1 MVIKMIERHLRV
13 GEEIK
18 REVSLIITKD
28 VKDPRLGMISITDV
42 EVSRDLSFAKI
53 YFSRLGDE
61 KQRETS
67 LQGLNR
73 AKGFIRSELAKR
85 IRVRHVPEI
94 SFHFDPS
101 IEQGARINELLKTIN
116 KSNPEGSENDQ

>member
-1 MVIKMIERHLRV
+1 MNERHLRV
-13 GEEIK
+13 AEEIR
-18 REVSLIITKD
+18 REVSFIITED

-42 EVSRDLSFAKI
+42 EVSGDLSFAKI
-53 YFSRLGDE
+53 YFSMLGDE
-61 KQRETS
+61 KQKETN
-67 LQGLNR
+67 LQALDR

-101 IEQGARINELLKTIN
+101 LEQGARISALLKTIN
-116 KSNPEGSENDQ
+116 KSNPEGGETE

>member
-1 MVIKMIERHLRV
+1 MVIKMNERHLRV
-13 GEEIK
+13 AEEIR
-18 REVSLIITKD
+18 REVSFIITED

-42 EVSRDLSFAKI
+42 EVSGDLSFAKI
-53 YFSRLGDE
+53 YFSMLGDE
-61 KQRETS
+61 KQKETN
-67 LQGLNR
+67 LQALDR

-101 IEQGARINELLKTIN
+101 LEQGARISALLKTIN
-116 KSNPEGSENDQ
+116 KSNPEGGETE